1 MKRKILTLLLSTVMT
16 VMMFSSSVLAA
27 SAGYVTLGVSNVATT
42 PNSANTV
49 KMNSNTVVIQT
60 SNMDVGTHAV
70 LLPNGVVFDY
80 GFYALQYPDVST
92 TFGTSYEA
100 LLNHYSTIGIVE
112 GRYPNAM
119 SALNG
124 QIVKGFPL
132 NIVLMPNG
140 VVFDANYYAVM
151 YPDAYATCGFDKV
164 KLYKHYI
171 KTGAKQGRHPNAY
184 TL

>member
-1 MKRKILTLLLSTVMT
+1 MKRKIFACLSCALVTTFM
-16 VMMFSSSVLAA
+16 LASFVFA
-27 SAGYVTLGVSNVATT
+27 ATSAGYIELG
-42 PNSANTV
+42 ANNTAALGGMNTA
-49 KMNSNTVVIQT
+49 KINMNSIVIQT
-60 SNMDVGTHAV
+60 SNLDVGTHLV

-92 TFGTSYEA
+92 TLGTSYEA
-100 LLNHYSTIGIVE
+100 LLNHYATIGIVE
-112 GRYPNAM
+112 GRYPNSTA
-119 SALNG
+119 ALNG
-124 QIVKGFPL
+124 QIIRGLPL

-151 YPDAYATCGFDKV
+151 YPDAYATCGLNKV
-164 KLYKHYI
+164 ALYKHYI